1 MGETPD
7 AARRGARDRG
17 VMTTIDHTSVAAGL
31 RACGFVGR
39 IVEPT
44 DPEYDTARAGW
55 NGAID
60 RHPAAVAY
68 ATDAD
73 DVAAA
78 IRAARADGLPFTVRA
93 GAHSVSGRSI
103 RDGALCIDLRAL
115 NRVEVDPESAIVRVG
130 GGALLGEL
138 DAATQE
144 HGLAVP
150 AGQVS
155 HTGVG
160 GLTLGGGIGWLMRRH
175 GLTIDSL
182 RAVEV
187 VLADGQQV
195 RASAAEHPDLFW
207 ALRGGG
213 GDFGVVTRFEFQAHR
228 VGPMVLA
235 GVLVYPWDRARE
247 AFRASRELMDGAPE
261 ELTLFD
267 VLLTAPPAEPFP
279 PELQGQRVAVIGV
292 AWCGELE
299 DGERVLAPLRAS
311 CPPALDLVGPMPY
324 VALQSMLDATAPHGW
339 HFYDR
344 QHYLRDVSDDFI
356 DTLVD
361 GFESVPTPQAHVVTS
376 WLGGAV
382 DRVPP
387 GETAFGHRGAK
398 ALTWIIGCSV
408 DDPVDPVRD
417 WVRRVWDDTAEVR
430 DGRRLRQRTRRRPAG
445 SRRLR
450 GRRLGPARRGQA
462 PLRPGRRVLRQ
473 RDRRSMMAQRSFATA
488 TAPALRATRS
498 MPWRT
503 ACAAASA
510 RLRTPSFASTR
521 PTWCSAVFGAITSR
535 SAISAFDSP
544 AATRPRTSRS
554 RAVSS
559 SRSPRVAVR
568 PATPSSRSRAAAR
581 SASARA
587 PSSSKESRA
596 VRAVES
602 CEGRAACRLDA
613 REGQA
618 RPGGLEREL
627 QRREADDGVLQRI
640 RGRSEVAIGGGR
652 APVEESCLGGEVSS
666 TCRRGDVVQPLRGR
680 CRLVDVAGCERE
692 RPAED
697 EEHTLVDIRPPVEQ
711 RVRVRG
717 VAALERQ
724 LHEGR
729 DGSGLVVEPVE
740 EHRGVLHPPLP
751 QTKPGEHGER
761 QRPSSLLAAVGRAV
775 RGLRRERRR
784 RAPSLL
790 RGRGHRRRSRD
801 TTTGRG

>member
-1 MGETPD
+1 MP
-7 AARRGARDRG
+7 
-17 VMTTIDHTSVAAGL
+17 TTWPPRSGSP
-31 RACGFVGR
+31 GR
-39 IVEPT
+39 
-44 DPEYDTARAGW
+44 TA
-55 NGAID
+55 
-60 RHPAAVAY
+60 
-68 ATDAD
+68 
-73 DVAAA
+73 
-78 IRAARADGLPFTVRA
+78 LPFTVRA

-207 ALRGGG
+207 AMRGGG

-279 PELQGQRVAVIGV
+279 PDLQGQRVAVIGV

-356 DTLVD
+356 DALVD

-376 WLGGAV
+376 WLGGAL

-417 WVRRVWDDTAEVR
+417 WVRRVWDDTA
-430 DGRRLRQRTRRRPAG
+430 G
-445 SRRLR
+445 SRRAASTSTHSTPT
-450 GRRLGPARRGQA
+450 GR
-462 PLRPGRRVLRQ
+462 
-473 RDRRSMMAQRSFATA
+473 FAT
-488 TAPALRATRS
+488 PTR
-498 MPWRT
+498 T
-503 ACAAASA
+503 
-510 RLRTPSFASTR
+510 
-521 PTWCSAVFGAITSR
+521 TSG
-535 SAISAFDSP
+535 
-544 AATRPRTSRS
+544 TG
-554 RAVSS
+554 S
-559 SRSPRVAVR
+559 SRSSAATTRTAR
-568 PATPSSRSRAAAR
+568 SPATGSALDDGSTKVRDRDSGRLQGCAPPSGGDPRRG
-581 SASARA
+581 SASAD
-587 PSSSKESRA
+587 SR
-596 VRAVES
+596 
-602 CEGRAACRLDA
+602 L
-613 REGQA
+613 
-618 RPGGLEREL
+618 
-627 QRREADDGVLQRI
+627 
-640 RGRSEVAIGGGR
+640 
-652 APVEESCLGGEVSS
+652 
-666 TCRRGDVVQPLRGR
+666 
-680 CRLVDVAGCERE
+680 AGN
-692 RPAED
+692 
-697 EEHTLVDIRPPVEQ
+697 
-711 RVRVRG
+711 
-717 VAALERQ
+717 
-724 LHEGR
+724 
-729 DGSGLVVEPVE
+729 
-740 EHRGVLHPPLP
+740 
-751 QTKPGEHGER
+751 
-761 QRPSSLLAAVGRAV
+761 
-775 RGLRRERRR
+775 
-784 RAPSLL
+784 
-790 RGRGHRRRSRD
+790 
-801 TTTGRG
+801 